1 MNQWNEGQHQAICI
15 RDKQVLVSAAAGTGK
30 TAVLVE
36 RVLRRTLDDQPP
48 LEMDQFLLVTFTN
61 AAAQEMRERISKA
74 LSLRLEAAPEDLRI
88 QKQQLLLGKAAIST
102 LHAFCLDL
110 VRQYYTVLGVDPQSR
125 ILNEVE
131 QTLLKQEVM
140 DELLELQYQEGVED
154 FNDLVR
160 RFGGEKDDEPLRNL
174 ILQIDTFAV
183 CQPDSNAWLDR
194 AAARFEDQRSAQGTG
209 NAAPLPFLPI
219 LLQQSQKQVCQAYQ
233 ALEQAELLAG
243 QYPAL
248 KGYGPL
254 LQAERLQLEDLI
266 HEQRWETFQSVLT
279 SDRIVFGRMPGISAK
294 QGSQEAV
301 GAYNRRLQA
310 QARIKALRAA
320 AKDQVKTL
328 QDNLA
333 GCTCA
338 QMACEL
344 ADTAPA
350 MGALVALVKQF
361 RRGYDQAKREKAA
374 MDFNDIE
381 HWALKLLHHEDRSAT
396 EIALALNQRFSEILV
411 DEYQDINPMQE
422 ALLQALSQTG
432 CYYMVG
438 DIKQSIYG
446 FRQAEPNLFLNK
458 YRAFKENAEGSLVR
472 LEENYRSSQR
482 LIQGINALFDVIM
495 KPALGGIDYQAEGRL
510 CCGLPP
516 ASEDGGL
523 NGENTLELHI
533 LEKPG
538 RSEAA
543 NGEPDAEGNGA
554 KDTADAGMEKEEEQE
569 SLDTLEAEARVAG
582 NRILSF
588 VDRPIWDS
596 KGERIRPARFRDM
609 VVLLPAVKG
618 VAPVFAETFS
628 KLGIPVYADM
638 GTGYFGAQEIQT
650 VVSFLRV
657 LDNPRQ
663 DIPLGALMLSPA
675 IGFSPEEMA
684 RIRLTDRKGS
694 LYESLVRTARKGPDS
709 LHIPVRAFL
718 KALKAYRRLSRQ
730 DSMENVIRSFYRNTG
745 FLEMA
750 GAMPGGPQR
759 QANLNAMVQRARQFE
774 ESNMKG
780 LYQFLNFLEG
790 LEKSGAD
797 LNPAAILSEADDVVR
812 IMTIHKSKGLEFP
825 IVLLCTAGRK
835 FNMQNQNQDI
845 LIHRHWGLAPV
856 MVDPMQR
863 IQYPTGFYRTV
874 KALLRHEALAEELRL
889 LYVAMTRARERLV
902 IIGSLSKASEKI
914 ETWQQEGPG
923 EMDGAEHFLDWIASV
938 AVHQEVKEEA
948 SLWKVRLWDQ
958 EQLLALKGKEK
969 TQSPLWEI
977 LLSLPLTENE
987 TEEWSHVGRRLEWQ
1001 YPYSGDCR
1009 LPGKIS
1015 VTQAKGRL
1023 FPEKDPE
1030 STEPWAQIQAG
1041 LPASLREPPVLP
1053 RFMAEAGNATLTGA
1067 ARGTL
1072 LHKVM
1077 AQMDIAQWRTQ
1088 IRQGLDLQEWQPS
1101 LENFL
1106 DGLVHRKVIR
1116 LEERA
1121 HIPWEP
1127 LAVFLMS
1134 PLAKRMAAP
1143 DRRLRREAAFTM
1155 LLPAARLYPEILP
1168 ETDLGDAAVAS
1179 DQEIMIQG
1187 TIDAFF
1193 NEEDQLVLVD
1203 YKTDQIK
1210 PSQALELIR
1219 RYHSQMQLYAEALR
1233 TQTGLPVKEK
1243 WLYSLTLGEAL
1254 LVP

>member
-1 MNQWNEGQHQAICI
+1 MNQWNEGQHQAIGI
-15 RDKQVLVSAAAGTGK
+15 RDKRVLVSAAAGTGK

-36 RVLRRTLDDQPP
+36 RVIRRTLDDQQP

-74 LSLRLEAAPEDLRI
+74 LALRLEAAPEDLRI

-110 VRQYYTVLGVDPQSR
+110 VRQNYTVLGVDPQSR

-140 DELLELQYQEGVED
+140 DELLEQQYQEGAGN

-174 ILQIDTFAV
+174 ILQIDNFAV
-183 CQPDSNAWLDR
+183 CQPDRDAWLDR
-194 AAARFEDQRSAQGTG
+194 AAVLFEDQRSARESGKEAT
-209 NAAPLPFLPI
+209 LPFLPI
-219 LLQQSQKQVCQAYQ
+219 LLQQSQKQVRQAYQ
-233 ALEQAELLAG
+233 ALEQAEVLAA
-243 QYPAL
+243 QYQAL
-248 KGYGPL
+248 KGYGSL

-266 HEQRWETFQSVLT
+266 HEQGWERFQSDLT
-279 SDRIVFGRMPGISAK
+279 SDRIIFGRMPGIATK
-294 QGSQEAV
+294 QGNQEAA
-301 GAYNRRLQA
+301 GEYARRLQA
-310 QARIKALRAA
+310 QSRIKALRTA

-333 GCTCA
+333 GCTYA

-350 MGALVALVKQF
+350 MGALAALVKQF
-361 RRGYDQAKREKAA
+361 RSGYDQAKREKAA

-381 HWALKLLHHEDRSAT
+381 HWALKLLQHEDQSAT
-396 EIALALNQRFSEILV
+396 EIAMALNQRFAEILV

-458 YRAFKENAEGSLVR
+458 YRSFKESAGGSLVR
-472 LEENYRSSQR
+472 LEENYRSCQR

-510 CCGLPP
+510 RSGLPP
-516 ASEDGGL
+516 ACEDGGL
-523 NGENTLELHI
+523 TGENTMELHI
-533 LEKPG
+533 LEKPC
-538 RSEAA
+538 RSDAA
-543 NGEPDAEGNGA
+543 HGESDSESNEV
-554 KDTADAGMEKEEEQE
+554 KDTAGAEEEEQA

-582 NRILSF
+582 QRILSF

-596 KGERIRPARFRDM
+596 KVQKVRPARFRDM

-618 VAPVFAETFS
+618 VAPVFAETFN

-694 LYESLVRTARKGPDS
+694 LYESLVRTAWKGTESLRKP
-709 LHIPVRAFL
+709 LRAFL
-718 KALKAYRRLSRQ
+718 KALKSYRRQSLQ
-730 DSMENVIRSFYRNTG
+730 DSMENVIRGFYRNTG
-745 FLEMA
+745 FLEIA

-797 LNPAAILSEADDVVR
+797 LNPAAILSEADNVVR
-812 IMTIHKSKGLEFP
+812 MMTIHKSKGLEFP

-845 LIHRHWGLAPV
+845 LIHRQWGLAPV
-856 MVDPMQR
+856 MVDPEMR

-874 KALLRHEALAEELRL
+874 QALLRHEALAEELRL

-902 IIGSLSKASEKI
+902 IIGSLSKASEII

-923 EMDGAEHFLDWIASV
+923 EMDEAENFLDWIASV
-938 AVHQEVKEEA
+938 AAHCLAKEKDPI
-948 SLWKVRLWDQ
+948 WKVTLWTQ
-958 EQLLALKGKEK
+958 EKLLGLKGNEK
-969 TQSPLWEI
+969 TLSPLWEI
-977 LLSLPLTENE
+977 LLSLPLTE
-987 TEEWSHVGRRLEWQ
+987 TEAQEWSPVGRRLEWQ
-1001 YPYSGDCR
+1001 YPFPIDCR

-1030 STEPWAQIQAG
+1030 SAEPWTQTQAG
-1041 LPASLREPPVLP
+1041 LPEALLEPPVLP
-1053 RFMAEAGNATLTGA
+1053 RFMAEAGKATLTGA

-1077 AQMDIAQWRTQ
+1077 AQLDLPQWQTQ
-1088 IRQGLDLQEWQPS
+1088 IQQGLDLQEWQQI
-1101 LENFL
+1101 LETFL
-1106 DGLVHRKVIR
+1106 DGLVHRKVIGP
-1116 LEERA
+1116 EERS
-1121 HIPWEP
+1121 HIAWEP

-1143 DRRLRREAAFTM
+1143 DCRLRREAAFTM
-1155 LLPAARLYPEILP
+1155 LLPAARLYPEFLP
-1168 ETDLGDAAVAS
+1168 EMDAVDAAGAS

-1187 TIDAFF
+1187 TLDAFF
-1193 NEEDQLVLVD
+1193 SEDDQWVLVD

-1210 PSQALELIR
+1210 SSEASELIR
-1219 RYHSQMQLYAEALR
+1219 RYSSQMLLYAEALR